1 MLFSRLLRARTY
13 IIIDLVLCAATAA
26 FLSIFPFNEI
36 MLWIGSFTYGLGI
49 ATLYSC
55 GLSFSHELT
64 NVSGKWIVVFG
75 IGNAI
80 GAMSMPIVGTG
91 RGSQ

>member
-1 MLFSRLLRARTY
+1 
-13 IIIDLVLCAATAA
+13 LVLCAAIAT
-26 FLSIFPFNEI
+26 FLSIYPDNEI

-55 GLSFSHELT
+55 GISYSHELT
-64 NVSGKWIVVFG
+64 NVSGKWIVIFG

-80 GAMSMPIVGTG
+80 GAMSMPILGTG
-91 RGSQ
+91 TG